1 MQDPTAVMGRRLVAG
16 IIDYFLLPFG
26 LAAVAMLLFGG
37 FEEVP
42 FCSSSDSNCFYVTSN
57 GSTDYYQIDG
67 IGIFYGVGFL
77 VWLLNLVLL
86 QSATGASLGKLALG
100 LRTVDETG
108 ATAGF
113 GKVLVRQL
121 LWIVDGIGCVVPLV
135 GPITG
140 LASKGHRRVGD
151 MAAKTNVVASASVGT
166 PPMAGVVP
174 GGYAV
179 PATPPAPG
187 GAWGGATAPA
197 PGAPPAP
204 GGAPSAPAAPA
215 AGEPQWDAARNT
227 YVQWDAAGQ
236 RWMAYDQAAG
246 EWRPIS

>member
-1 MQDPTAVMGRRLVAG
+1 MQDPTSVMGRRLVAG

-26 LAAVAMLLFGG
+26 LAAVTFALTIDVV
-37 FEEVP
+37 EVP
-42 FCSSSDSNCFYVTSN
+42 FCSSSTDSTCFEVGTN
-57 GSTDYYQIDG
+57 GSTDYYVLDG
-67 IGIFYGVGFL
+67 PIGLLYLVAFL
-77 VWLLNLVLL
+77 AWLLNLVLL
-86 QSATGASLGKLALG
+86 QTATGASLGKLALS

-135 GPITG
+135 GPITA

-151 MAAKTNVVASASVGT
+151 LAAKTNVVGKESVGT

-179 PATPPAPG
+179 AATPPAPG
-187 GAWGGATAPA
+187 GAWGAPPPAGAASPSA
-197 PGAPPAP
+197 PGAAA
-204 GGAPSAPAAPA
+204 GGQP
-215 AGEPQWDAARNT
+215 GEPQWDEARGT
-227 YVQWDAAGQ
+227 YIQWDAAGQ
-236 RWMAYDQAAG
+236 RWMAYDQASG
-246 EWRPIS
+246 TWNPIS